1 MELLEPSP
9 ALREFVTE
17 RHLAVLTTVRADG
30 TPHSVPVGFTVGAV
44 AADAL
49 VLRVITFGPSVKAT
63 NARRGCRAT
72 VTQIDGGRWVTFE
85 GVARVNDEPAAVAFA
100 VAAYAQRYR
109 QPKER
114 DDRVVIEIEV
124 DRVMCNSRLK

>member
-1 MELLEPSP
+1 MELSP

-17 RHLAVLTTVRADG
+17 RHLAVLTTLRADG
-30 TPHSVPVGFTVGAV
+30 TPHSVPVGFTVS
-44 AADAL
+44 AAGSL
-49 VLRVITFGPSVKAT
+49 VVRVITAGPSVKVV

-72 VTQIDGGRWVTFE
+72 IAQLDGGRWVTFE
-85 GVARVNDEPAAVAFA
+85 GVARVSDEPAEVAFA

-124 DRVMCNSRLK
+124 DRVMCNSGLK

>member
-1 MELLEPSP
+1 MDLSP
-9 ALREFVTE
+9 ALREFITE
-17 RHLAVLTTVRADG
+17 RHLAVLTTLRSDG
-30 TPHSVPVGFTVGAV
+30 TPHSVPVGFTVGEGV
-44 AADAL
+44 
-49 VLRVITFGPSVKAT
+49 VRVITFGPSVKAT

-85 GVARVNDEPAAVAFA
+85 GVARVNGEPAAVAFA

-124 DRVMCNSRLK
+124 DRVMCNSGLK